1 MSVFRKLTVQA
12 TERAVEY
19 VDGRFTRVLEPGRH
33 TYPRRARHRRVPAL
47 DQITTLAPQEVLTSD
62 GLSLRVSVAVRWRV
76 AEPRT
81 FLEAAQ
87 DAFDVVYLA
96 VQVALRD
103 ALAGL
108 DAESVTRSPRGTLG
122 ALVLDAARQAGA
134 GVGAEVA
141 DVVVKDVI
149 LPAEVRAAYA
159 ELATTRLRGAA
170 QLEAAR
176 SETAALRSL
185 ANGAKLLE
193 DHPALARLRLVQA
206 VPSGSTVEIIAP

>member
-1 MSVFRKLTVQA
+1 MSVFRKLTVRA

-19 VDGRFTRVLEPGRH
+19 VDGSFTRVLEPGRH
-33 TYPRRARHRRVPAL
+33 AYPRRARHERVPVL
-47 DQITTLAPQEVLTSD
+47 DRLTSFAPQEILTAD
-62 GLSLRVSVAVRWRV
+62 GLTLRVTVAVRWRV
-76 AEPRT
+76 MEPRT

-96 VQVALRD
+96 VQVTLRD
-103 ALAGL
+103 VLAAL
-108 DAESVTRSPRGTLG
+108 DAEAVIRSGRRTLG
-122 ALVLDAARQAGA
+122 ALVRDTAHDAGA
-134 GVGAEVA
+134 GVGVDVL

-149 LPAEVRAAYA
+149 LPPEVRAAYT

-193 DHPALARLRLVQA
+193 DHPALARLRLVQSL
-206 VPSGSTVEIIAP
+206 PSGSTVEIVAP